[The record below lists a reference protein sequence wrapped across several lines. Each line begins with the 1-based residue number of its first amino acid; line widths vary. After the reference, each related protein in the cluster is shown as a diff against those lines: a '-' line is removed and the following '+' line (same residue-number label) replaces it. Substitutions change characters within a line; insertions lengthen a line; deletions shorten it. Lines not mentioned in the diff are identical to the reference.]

1 MPEEIALFIDFE
13 NIRYSMLNIQR
24 REPDP
29 QELIAVARRY
39 GTVMVARAYAD
50 WSRQPE
56 PFKGSLTAAMIDRV
70 DCPAKQRDRIRMGTI
85 HYASGNTFPG
95 SLNQNGYVSEPGIAS
110 SFAPP
115 PYRQWPSSVTGNS
128 GPLPAI
134 SPLQQSNGWSPE
146 VEPLPIPGD
155 LDENSFSPEEAPSE
169 ENFASPDYQPRDTYR
184 QGSAY
189 QQPYGQSTPTGPLGN
204 NSTGPLGYPV
214 PYQHSGNTGHMPAVN
229 AGNNNSVV
237 QSTVIQST
245 VDLNMLMDII
255 ETVFDR
261 PTISTFVLMTGDKD
275 FTRISARLKLRLN
288 KTVIVVGIPG
298 TVSRD
303 LISSAN
309 QFVPLV
315 PSGMSSPLGST
326 TGTLPAIGAN
336 GGFSQSLSSGNTG
349 SMPSLNSIN
358 SMGNTGTMS
367 AINQSGPSAPMGITG
382 NTGALPAI
390 PYQGMAH
397 QFQSPYATSMTS
409 NPPLDVFDPQF
420 LQFLDYIDRNWSWR
434 TIIGVSNF
442 IGDPVNPKN
451 RFRGRLTRESAR
463 ELLNSCIQ
471 QSILLLQTDST
482 GAEDLR
488 LNRMHPGVDDVLKQ
502 FVR

>member
-1 MPEEIALFIDFE
+1 MPEDIALFIDFE

-70 DCPAKQRDRIRMGTI
+70 DCPAKQRDRIRMGTV
-85 HYASGNTFPG
+85 HYTGNPPTGALGSSTF
-95 SLNQNGYVSEPGIAS
+95 VSEQGTG
-110 SFAPP
+110 SFAATPNQ
-115 PYRQWPSSVTGNS
+115 RQWHSGPLTNS
-128 GPLPAI
+128 GPLPAL
-134 SPLQQSNGWSPE
+134 SAQGVGNEWAPYQDTPE
-146 VEPLPIPGD
+146 TGRPEINENLLSEDEPLT
-155 LDENSFSPEEAPSE
+155 DEG
-169 ENFASPDYQPRDTYR
+169 YQL
-184 QGSAY
+184 AEY
-189 QQPYGQSTPTGPLGN
+189 QQRDLSQQNAPYQNPYGQSAPTGPLGSSS
-204 NSTGPLGYPV
+204 STGPLGYTTPAST
-214 PYQHSGNTGHMPAVN
+214 QSTGNTGNMPAINVSGSN
-229 AGNNNSVV
+229 TIV
-237 QSTVIQST
+237 QSTVVQST

-315 PSGMSSPLGST
+315 PGGSPIPVTQTGESGLGSISMT
-326 TGTLPAIGAN
+326 
-336 GGFSQSLSSGNTG
+336 GNTG
-349 SMPSLNSIN
+349 SMPAISL
-358 SMGNTGTMS
+358 G
-367 AINQSGPSAPMGITG
+367 AP
-382 NTGALPAI
+382 AS
-390 PYQGMAH
+390 
-397 QFQSPYATSMTS
+397 QFQPY
-409 NPPLDVFDPQF
+409 PVDVLDPQF

-463 ELLNSCIQ
+463 ELLNTCIQ
-471 QSILLLQTDST
+471 QNILLVHTDPS

-488 LNRMHPGVDDVLKQ
+488 LNRSHPGVDEILKQ
-502 FVR
+502 C

>member
-1 MPEEIALFIDFE
+1 VPEDIALFIDFE

-85 HYASGNTFPG
+85 HYSSGNQPTGALGAVHPAEQG
-95 SLNQNGYVSEPGIAS
+95 TSNAYP
-110 SFAPP
+110 
-115 PYRQWPSSVTGNS
+115 RQWSASVSGNS
-128 GPLPAI
+128 GSLPAI
-134 SPLQQSNGWSPE
+134 SPNTASNGWSNDQE
-146 VEPLPIPGD
+146 LPQ
-155 LDENSFSPEEAPSE
+155 DEDEHE
-169 ENFASPDYQPRDTYR
+169 ENILAEDEQPPQPADEGFLPEYQPREPFRPSFY
-184 QGSAY
+184 QSAY
-189 QQPYGQSTPTGPLGN
+189 GQISPSSNPTGPLGQSN
-204 NSTGPLGYPV
+204 TGPLGYPTA
-214 PYQHSGNTGHMPAVN
+214 PNQHTGNTGHLPAIN
-229 AGNNNSVV
+229 PGSSTIV
-237 QSTVIQST
+237 QSTVVQST

-303 LISSAN
+303 LISSAS

-315 PSGMSSPLGST
+315 PGGVTSNTGSLPVAGVMQMSPTSSLGT
-326 TGTLPAIGAN
+326 
-336 GGFSQSLSSGNTG
+336 NTG
-349 SMPSLNSIN
+349 SMPAVNFANTAAQYQQPYGNPSI
-358 SMGNTGTMS
+358 
-367 AINQSGPSAPMGITG
+367 
-382 NTGALPAI
+382 
-390 PYQGMAH
+390 
-397 QFQSPYATSMTS
+397 
-409 NPPLDVFDPQF
+409 DVLDPQF

-451 RFRGRLTRESAR
+451 RFRGRLTRDSAR
-463 ELLNSCIQ
+463 ELLNMCIQ
-471 QSILLLQTDST
+471 QNILIVQSDAT

-488 LNRMHPGVDDVLKQ
+488 LNRMHPGVDEVLKQ

>member
-1 MPEEIALFIDFE
+1 VSEEIALFIDFE

-70 DCPAKQRDRIRMGTI
+70 DCPAKQRDRIRVGTI
-85 HYASGNTFPG
+85 HYGPTGTFG
-95 SLNQNGYVSEPGIAS
+95 STSYVSEQGS
-110 SFAPP
+110 AP
-115 PYRQWPSSVTGNS
+115 YSRQWSPGVSSNS

-134 SPLQQSNGWSPE
+134 TPQNISGGWP
-146 VEPLPIPGD
+146 VEPEAIQQEPDDSL
-155 LDENSFSPEEAPSE
+155 LPEE
-169 ENFASPDYQPRDTYR
+169 SPNGEGYTDYQRESYR
-184 QGSAY
+184 SSLPY
-189 QQPYGQSTPTGPLGN
+189 QNQYGQSPTGPLGQ
-204 NSTGPLGYPV
+204 NSTGPLGYVNSP
-214 PYQHSGNTGHMPAVN
+214 QQTGNTGHMPAIN
-229 AGNNNSVV
+229 ASNSTLV
-237 QSTVIQST
+237 QSTVVQST

-288 KTVIVVGIPG
+288 KNVIVVGIPG

-309 QFVPLV
+309 QFVPLI
-315 PSGMSSPLGST
+315 PGGTGTPITSGSGM
-326 TGTLPAIGAN
+326 
-336 GGFSQSLSSGNTG
+336 
-349 SMPSLNSIN
+349 
-358 SMGNTGTMS
+358 
-367 AINQSGPSAPMGITG
+367 
-382 NTGALPAI
+382 TGALPAI
-390 PYQGMAH
+390 NSTNYPATALSGNTGAMPAINYQGTSPGSTH
-397 QFQSPYATSMTS
+397 QFQSPYGTQLSTSQPTI
-409 NPPLDVFDPQF
+409 DVLDPQF

-463 ELLNSCIQ
+463 ELLNACIQ
-471 QSILLLQTDST
+471 QSILLVQTDST

-488 LNRMHPGVDDVLKQ
+488 LNRTHPGVDEVLKQ

>member
-1 MPEEIALFIDFE
+1 MPEDIALFIDFE

-29 QELIAVARRY
+29 QELISVARRY

-50 WSRQPE
+50 WTRQPE
-56 PFKGSLTAAMIDRV
+56 PFKGSLMAAMIDRV

-85 HYASGNTFPG
+85 HYPERGNPPSGALG
-95 SLNQNGYVSEPGIAS
+95 SPFVTEQGTGGS
-110 SFAPP
+110 ST
-115 PYRQWPSSVTGNS
+115 RQWPSQTTGSS
-128 GPLPAI
+128 GPLPALP
-134 SPLQQSNGWSPE
+134 SSQGWSQE
-146 VEPLPIPGD
+146 QEAPLTQD
-155 LDENSFSPEEAPSE
+155 LDEGNLLEDDQPTEEHYSI
-169 ENFASPDYQPRDTYR
+169 SDYQQREYR
-184 QGSAY
+184 QNY
-189 QQPYGQSTPTGPLGN
+189 PTPSGPLGQN
-204 NSTGPLGYPV
+204 HTGPLGYSSA
-214 PYQHSGNTGHMPAVN
+214 QHTGNTGHMPAVN
-229 AGNNNSVV
+229 APGNNTIV
-237 QSTVIQST
+237 QSTVVQST

-261 PTISTFVLMTGDKD
+261 PTITTFVLMTGDKD

-315 PSGMSSPLGST
+315 PGGVTTSTGS
-326 TGTLPAIGAN
+326 LPAMQQM
-336 GGFSQSLSSGNTG
+336 SPSSTG
-349 SMPSLNSIN
+349 S
-358 SMGNTGTMS
+358 
-367 AINQSGPSAPMGITG
+367 
-382 NTGALPAI
+382 LPAL
-390 PYQGMAH
+390 
-397 QFQSPYATSMTS
+397 TS
-409 NPPLDVFDPQF
+409 NTAQLPGVSMYGSPPLDALDPQF

-463 ELLNSCIQ
+463 ELLNTCIQ
-471 QSILLLQTDST
+471 EGILLVQTDAS

-488 LNRMHPGVDDVLKQ
+488 LNRSHAGVEEVLKQ
-502 FVR
+502 IVR

>member
-1 MPEEIALFIDFE
+1 MPEDIALFIDFE

-70 DCPAKQRDRIRMGTI
+70 DCPAKQRDRIRMGTV
-85 HYASGNTFPG
+85 HYASGNTPTGALGSPFISEQGTGAFPKTWPSG
-95 SLNQNGYVSEPGIAS
+95 ISGNSGALPAINASGGWAGDQDAPLPLSGELEENLLAEDEQPSDEGY
-110 SFAPP
+110 APDYQQRE
-115 PYRQWPSSVTGNS
+115 PYRQ
-128 GPLPAI
+128 PLPY
-134 SPLQQSNGWSPE
+134 Q
-146 VEPLPIPGD
+146 
-155 LDENSFSPEEAPSE
+155 NS
-169 ENFASPDYQPRDTYR
+169 
-184 QGSAY
+184 
-189 QQPYGQSTPTGPLGN
+189 YGQPSPTGPLGQSN
-204 NSTGPLGYPV
+204 TGPLGYPGSS
-214 PYQHSGNTGHMPAVN
+214 QHTGTTGHMPAITP
-229 AGNNNSVV
+229 GGSTIV
-237 QSTVIQST
+237 QSTVVQST

-303 LISSAN
+303 LISSAS

-315 PSGMSSPLGST
+315 P
-326 TGTLPAIGAN
+326 
-336 GGFSQSLSSGNTG
+336 GGVS
-349 SMPSLNSIN
+349 
-358 SMGNTGTMS
+358 
-367 AINQSGPSAPMGITG
+367 G
-382 NTGALPAI
+382 NTGALPTPNGLVQMSPSGSTTGSMPAVTYANTASQYQQA
-390 PYQGMAH
+390 PYG
-397 QFQSPYATSMTS
+397 
-409 NPPLDVFDPQF
+409 NPPIDVLDPQF

-442 IGDPVNPKN
+442 IGDPLNPKN

-463 ELLNSCIQ
+463 ELLNTCIQ
-471 QSILLLQTDST
+471 QNILLVQTDAT

-488 LNRMHPGVDDVLKQ
+488 LNRTHPGVDEVLKQ

>member
-1 MPEEIALFIDFE
+1 MPEDIALFIDFE

-70 DCPAKQRDRIRMGTI
+70 DCPEKKRDRIRMGTV
-85 HYASGNTFPG
+85 HYAGNTPSG
-95 SLNQNGYVSEPGIAS
+95 SLGYTTESGTYPSRSWS
-110 SFAPP
+110 SG
-115 PYRQWPSSVTGNS
+115 STGNS

-134 SPLQQSNGWSPE
+134 APQNVANGWPSYQDQEAALPLQSDIDESLLPADEPE
-146 VEPLPIPGD
+146 P
-155 LDENSFSPEEAPSE
+155 DEGYDTA
-169 ENFASPDYQPRDTYR
+169 DYQQREASR
-184 QGSAY
+184 QSLPY
-189 QQPYGQSTPTGPLGN
+189 QNPYGQSTPSGPLGQS
-204 NSTGPLGYPV
+204 STGPLGYSNA
-214 PYQHSGNTGHMPAVN
+214 QHTGNTGHMPAIN
-229 AGNNNSVV
+229 PGSSNTIV
-237 QSTVIQST
+237 QSTVVQST

-298 TVSRD
+298 TVSLD

-315 PSGMSSPLGST
+315 PGGGPV
-326 TGTLPAIGAN
+326 AIGI
-336 GGFSQSLSSGNTG
+336 GDSGFGSMSMTGNTG
-349 SMPSLNSIN
+349 SMNAISIRTAT
-358 SMGNTGTMS
+358 S
-367 AINQSGPSAPMGITG
+367 
-382 NTGALPAI
+382 
-390 PYQGMAH
+390 
-397 QFQSPYATSMTS
+397 QFQPYPMDA
-409 NPPLDVFDPQF
+409 LDPQL
-420 LQFLDYIDRNWSWR
+420 LQFLDYIDRNCSWR
-434 TIIGVSNF
+434 TFIGVSNC
-442 IGDPVNPKN
+442 IGEPVNPKN

-463 ELLNSCIQ
+463 ELLNTCVQ
-471 QSILLLQTDST
+471 QGILLLQTDPS
-482 GAEDLR
+482 GSEDLR
-488 LNRMHPGVDDVLKQ
+488 LNRLHPGVDEVLKQ

>member
-1 MPEEIALFIDFE
+1 MSEDIALFIDFE

-29 QELIAVARRY
+29 QELISVARRY

-50 WSRQPE
+50 WTRQPE
-56 PFKGSLTAAMIDRV
+56 PFKGSLMAAMIDRV

-85 HYASGNTFPG
+85 HHPG
-95 SLNQNGYVSEPGIAS
+95 S
-110 SFAPP
+110 PP
-115 PYRQWPSSVTGNS
+115 PSGALNNAPYGSEQGSGSGYTRQWPSSGNS
-128 GPLPAI
+128 GPLPALPSSPNWSQEQEPSLDQDLEGNLLEDDDQPTEEHYSI
-134 SPLQQSNGWSPE
+134 S
-146 VEPLPIPGD
+146 
-155 LDENSFSPEEAPSE
+155 
-169 ENFASPDYQPRDTYR
+169 DYQQREFR
-184 QGSAY
+184 QNYAY
-189 QQPYGQSTPTGPLGN
+189 PTNTPSGPLGPSN
-204 NSTGPLGYPV
+204 TGPLGYANT
-214 PYQHSGNTGHMPAVN
+214 QHTGNTGHMPAVS
-229 AGNNNSVV
+229 ASGNSTIV
-237 QSTVIQST
+237 QSTVVQST

-315 PSGMSSPLGST
+315 PGGVTTNTGS
-326 TGTLPAIGAN
+326 LPAMQQM
-336 GGFSQSLSSGNTG
+336 SPSGNTG
-349 SMPSLNSIN
+349 SLPSVSPPI
-358 SMGNTGTMS
+358 GNTAQYPAVSTYGT
-367 AINQSGPSAPMGITG
+367 
-382 NTGALPAI
+382 
-390 PYQGMAH
+390 
-397 QFQSPYATSMTS
+397 
-409 NPPLDVFDPQF
+409 PPLDALDPQF

-463 ELLNSCIQ
+463 ELLNTCIQ
-471 QSILLLQTDST
+471 QSILLVQTDPS

-488 LNRMHPGVDDVLKQ
+488 LNRTHIGVEEVLKQ

>member
-1 MPEEIALFIDFE
+1 MPEDIALFIDFE

-70 DCPAKQRDRIRMGTI
+70 DCPAKQRDRIRMGTV
-85 HYASGNTFPG
+85 HYSGNTPTGALGTSSSPGTGYAAEQGTGSFPR
-95 SLNQNGYVSEPGIAS
+95 LWPAS
-110 SFAPP
+110 A
-115 PYRQWPSSVTGNS
+115 GNS
-128 GPLPAI
+128 GPLT
-134 SPLQQSNGWSPE
+134 PLSNQSGQNVGNGWSYQDSPNQNE
-146 VEPLPIPGD
+146 
-155 LDENSFSPEEAPSE
+155 LDENLLPTEEPPPDESYDMT
-169 ENFASPDYQPRDTYR
+169 DYQQREAARNALP
-184 QGSAY
+184 Y
-189 QQPYGQSTPTGPLGN
+189 QNSYGQSPSGPLGQ
-204 NSTGPLGYPV
+204 SGTGPLGYSNS
-214 PYQHSGNTGHMPAVN
+214 QQTGNTGHMPAITS
-229 AGNNNSVV
+229 GSSGTIV
-237 QSTVIQST
+237 QSTVVQST

-315 PSGMSSPLGST
+315 PGGTPPLLPIPPSNSNSGYGLPGQSGS
-326 TGTLPAIGAN
+326 L
-336 GGFSQSLSSGNTG
+336 SGNTG
-349 SMPSLNSIN
+349 AM
-358 SMGNTGTMS
+358 
-367 AINQSGPSAPMGITG
+367 
-382 NTGALPAI
+382 PAI
-390 PYQGMAH
+390 TAANIAASNS
-397 QFQSPYATSMTS
+397 QFQ
-409 NPPLDVFDPQF
+409 PLGGLGSGTLPMDVLDPQF

-463 ELLNSCIQ
+463 ELLNMCIQ
-471 QSILLLQTDST
+471 QNILLLHTDQT

-488 LNRMHPGVDDVLKQ
+488 LNRSHQGVDDVLKQ

>member
-1 MPEEIALFIDFE
+1 
-13 NIRYSMLNIQR
+13 MLNIQR

-70 DCPAKQRDRIRMGTI
+70 DCPAKQRDRIRTGTV
-85 HYASGNTFPG
+85 HYTGNQPSGALSTSMFVPDQGTG
-95 SLNQNGYVSEPGIAS
+95 SLTPTTFQREWSGEVL
-110 SFAPP
+110 
-115 PYRQWPSSVTGNS
+115 GNS

-134 SPLQQSNGWSPE
+134 PSQEIRNEWGSYQDTSEIGQSEMDEKPLSEDEPVTDEGYRLPE
-146 VEPLPIPGD
+146 
-155 LDENSFSPEEAPSE
+155 
-169 ENFASPDYQPRDTYR
+169 
-184 QGSAY
+184 Y
-189 QQPYGQSTPTGPLGN
+189 QQRDFSRQNVPYQNPYGQSAPSGTLGLSS
-204 NSTGPLGYPV
+204 STGPLGYNSSNPV
-214 PYQHSGNTGHMPAVN
+214 QPTGNTGQMPAIN
-229 AGNNNSVV
+229 TSGSSTIV
-237 QSTVIQST
+237 QSTVVQST

-315 PSGMSSPLGST
+315 PGGTPVAIGLGDSGLGSMSIT
-326 TGTLPAIGAN
+326 
-336 GGFSQSLSSGNTG
+336 GNTG
-349 SMPSLNSIN
+349 SMAAIT
-358 SMGNTGTMS
+358 MGTPTS
-367 AINQSGPSAPMGITG
+367 QLQPYPMD
-382 NTGALPAI
+382 AL
-390 PYQGMAH
+390 
-397 QFQSPYATSMTS
+397 
-409 NPPLDVFDPQF
+409 DPQL

-471 QSILLLQTDST
+471 QGILLVQTDPT

-488 LNRMHPGVDDVLKQ
+488 LNRSHPSVDEVLKQ

>member
-1 MPEEIALFIDFE
+1 MPEDIALFIDFE

-85 HYASGNTFPG
+85 HYASGNTPTG
-95 SLNQNGYVSEPGIAS
+95 SLGSPGFNADQGNTGNTGS
-110 SFAPP
+110 LAK
-115 PYRQWPSSVTGNS
+115 QWPSSFTGNS
-128 GPLPAI
+128 GSLPAI
-134 SPLQQSNGWSPE
+134 QPQNLNNDWPSEADESPLPLRQDIDDALLPDDEQPPE
-146 VEPLPIPGD
+146 DGYNL
-155 LDENSFSPEEAPSE
+155 A
-169 ENFASPDYQPRDTYR
+169 DYQQRDPFR
-184 QGSAY
+184 QNQS
-189 QQPYGQSTPTGPLGN
+189 YGNNPTGPLGQ
-204 NSTGPLGYPV
+204 SGTGPLGYLPN
-214 PYQHSGNTGHMPAVN
+214 YQHSGNTGHMPAVN
-229 AGNNNSVV
+229 ANTGNSTIV
-237 QSTVIQST
+237 QSTVVQST

-315 PSGMSSPLGST
+315 PGGPASG
-326 TGTLPAIGAN
+326 
-336 GGFSQSLSSGNTG
+336 
-349 SMPSLNSIN
+349 
-358 SMGNTGTMS
+358 
-367 AINQSGPSAPMGITG
+367 GITG
-382 NTGALPAI
+382 NTGALPVAPAPYPQMSSGTTGSMPAI
-390 PYQGMAH
+390 SY
-397 QFQSPYATSMTS
+397 SPGSSSVPQVPFTSAQM
-409 NPPLDVFDPQF
+409 DVLDPQF

-463 ELLNSCIQ
+463 ELLNTCVQ
-471 QSILLLQTDST
+471 QGILLVQTDTS

-488 LNRMHPGVDDVLKQ
+488 LNRTHPGVDEVLKQ

>member
-1 MPEEIALFIDFE
+1 MPEDIALFIDFE

-50 WSRQPE
+50 WTRQPE

-70 DCPAKQRDRIRMGTI
+70 DCPAKQRDRIRMGTV
-85 HYASGNTFPG
+85 HYPSGNTPTGALGNTTNYPG
-95 SLNQNGYVSEPGIAS
+95 EQGIAS
-110 SFAPP
+110 LPRS
-115 PYRQWPSSVTGNS
+115 WSSGNTGA
-128 GPLPAI
+128 LPAI
-134 SPLQQSNGWSPE
+134 APATPSNGWSYQ
-146 VEPLPIPGD
+146 EPSLSLEND
-155 LDENSFSPEEAPSE
+155 LDENLPPTEDLPPEEGYE
-169 ENFASPDYQPRDTYR
+169 TNDYSPRESLQQSSPN
-184 QGSAY
+184 SSPLPY
-189 QQPYGQSTPTGPLGN
+189 QQSYGQPTPSGPLGQ
-204 NSTGPLGYPV
+204 SGTGPLGYVNAAHTGNTGHLPSIN
-214 PYQHSGNTGHMPAVN
+214 SGNTGSN
-229 AGNNNSVV
+229 TVV

-315 PSGMSSPLGST
+315 PGGTPTTMGLPPL
-326 TGTLPAIGAN
+326 TGTLGQP
-336 GGFSQSLSSGNTG
+336 LSSGNTG
-349 SMPSLNSIN
+349 AM
-358 SMGNTGTMS
+358 
-367 AINQSGPSAPMGITG
+367 
-382 NTGALPAI
+382 PAI
-390 PYQGMAH
+390 PYAS
-397 QFQSPYATSMTS
+397 SPAPQYSS
-409 NPPLDVFDPQF
+409 YNSPPMDVLDPQF

-442 IGDPVNPKN
+442 IGDAVNPKN

-463 ELLNSCIQ
+463 ELLNTCIQ
-471 QSILLLQTDST
+471 QNILLLQTDAT

-488 LNRMHPGVDDVLKQ
+488 LNRTHPGVDEVLRQ

>member
-1 MPEEIALFIDFE
+1 VPEDIALFIDFE

-70 DCPAKQRDRIRMGTI
+70 DCPAKQRDRIRMGTV
-85 HYASGNTFPG
+85 HYPPTTPTGSLASPYPSTEPTGNTYPSG
-95 SLNQNGYVSEPGIAS
+95 SYPSRS
-110 SFAPP
+110 
-115 PYRQWPSSVTGNS
+115 WPSGNS
-128 GPLPAI
+128 GPLPPAG
-134 SPLQQSNGWSPE
+134 NGWSSYQ
-146 VEPLPIPGD
+146 EPSLPVQGE
-155 LDENSFSPEEAPSE
+155 LDETILHSSDEAEPDENFDTADYQQREAP
-169 ENFASPDYQPRDTYR
+169 R
-184 QGSAY
+184 QGLPYQSAFG
-189 QQPYGQSTPTGPLGN
+189 QPGPTGPLGQS
-204 NSTGPLGYPV
+204 STGPLGYSNH
-214 PYQHSGNTGHMPAVN
+214 QHTGNTGHMPAVN
-229 AGNNNSVV
+229 AGGSNTIV
-237 QSTVIQST
+237 QSTVVQST

-315 PSGMSSPLGST
+315 PGST
-326 TGTLPAIGAN
+326 SGQLGIPTGAN
-336 GGFSQSLSSGNTG
+336 NAYGQ
-349 SMPSLNSIN
+349 
-358 SMGNTGTMS
+358 
-367 AINQSGPSAPMGITG
+367 GPSTGPTG
-382 NTGALPAI
+382 NTGAMPAISYNTPSGQLPAL
-390 PYQGMAH
+390 GG
-397 QFQSPYATSMTS
+397 TVL
-409 NPPLDVFDPQF
+409 PLDALDPQF

-471 QSILLLQTDST
+471 QSILLLHTDQT

-488 LNRMHPGVDDVLKQ
+488 LNRAHPGVDEVLKQ

>member
-1 MPEEIALFIDFE
+1 MPEDIALFIDFE

-70 DCPAKQRDRIRMGTI
+70 DCPAKQRDRIRMGTF
-85 HYASGNTFPG
+85 HYTSGNTSTGALG
-95 SLNQNGYVSEPGIAS
+95 SPTYIAEQG
-110 SFAPP
+110 AGG
-115 PYRQWPSSVTGNS
+115 PYPKQWPNSVTGNS
-128 GPLPAI
+128 GPLPAFN
-134 SPLQQSNGWSPE
+134 SQSLNNGWPTEQES
-146 VEPLPIPGD
+146 LPTSQNGLDDALLP
-155 LDENSFSPEEAPSE
+155 LDEQLPEEDTFGS
-169 ENFASPDYQPRDTYR
+169 SDYQQRESYR
-184 QGSAY
+184 QSLSY
-189 QQPYGQSTPTGPLGN
+189 QSSYGQSPTGPLGQN
-204 NSTGPLGYPV
+204 GSGPLGYP
-214 PYQHSGNTGHMPAVN
+214 STGNTGHMPAIN
-229 AGNNNSVV
+229 GNTNNGTVV
-237 QSTVIQST
+237 QSTVVQST

-315 PSGMSSPLGST
+315 PIGGNTGMVSGN
-326 TGTLPAIGAN
+326 TGTLPSISSVT
-336 GGFSQSLSSGNTG
+336 FSPTT
-349 SMPSLNSIN
+349 P
-358 SMGNTGTMS
+358 
-367 AINQSGPSAPMGITG
+367 TG
-382 NTGALPAI
+382 NTTPMPAI
-390 PYQGMAH
+390 SYPGNTNSSST
-397 QFQSPYATSMTS
+397 QFQQAQLGTPQM
-409 NPPLDVFDPQF
+409 DVLDPQF

-442 IGDPVNPKN
+442 IGDPLNPKN

-463 ELLNSCIQ
+463 ELLNTCIQ
-471 QSILLLQTDST
+471 QSILLVQTDST

-488 LNRMHPGVDDVLKQ
+488 LNRLHPGVDDVLKQ

>member
-1 MPEEIALFIDFE
+1 VSEEIALFIDFE

-70 DCPAKQRDRIRMGTI
+70 DCPAKQRDRIRMGTV
-85 HYASGNTFPG
+85 HYTSGNMPTGALGP
-95 SLNQNGYVSEPGIAS
+95 SMMVSEQGTS
-110 SFAPP
+110 SFAPA
-115 PYRQWPSSVTGNS
+115 PYQRQWPTGPLSNS

-134 SPLQQSNGWSPE
+134 PPQGGSNEW
-146 VEPLPIPGD
+146 
-155 LDENSFSPEEAPSE
+155 
-169 ENFASPDYQPRDTYR
+169 
-184 QGSAY
+184 SAY
-189 QQPYGQSTPTGPLGN
+189 QDASEPGQSGIEENLLPEDETLTEEGYQLPEYQQRDTSRQNAPYQNHYGQSAPTGPLGLSS
-204 NSTGPLGYPV
+204 STGPLGYTTSV
-214 PYQHSGNTGHMPAVN
+214 PGQSTGNTGHMPAVN
-229 AGNNNSVV
+229 ASGSSTIV
-237 QSTVIQST
+237 QSTVVQST

-315 PSGMSSPLGST
+315 PGGSPVPAGQMGESGFGPMT
-326 TGTLPAIGAN
+326 T
-336 GGFSQSLSSGNTG
+336 
-349 SMPSLNSIN
+349 
-358 SMGNTGTMS
+358 
-367 AINQSGPSAPMGITG
+367 TG
-382 NTGALPAI
+382 NTGGMPAI
-390 PYQGMAH
+390 SLGTPAAQYQLYPM
-397 QFQSPYATSMTS
+397 
-409 NPPLDVFDPQF
+409 DVFDPQF

-463 ELLNSCIQ
+463 ELLNTCIQ
-471 QSILLLQTDST
+471 QGILILQTDPT

-488 LNRMHPGVDDVLKQ
+488 LNRSHPGVDEVLKQ

>member
-1 MPEEIALFIDFE
+1 MPEDIALFIDFE

-70 DCPAKQRDRIRMGTI
+70 DCPAKQRDRIRMGTV
-85 HYASGNTFPG
+85 HYSGTGSSSTG
-95 SLNQNGYVSEPGIAS
+95 SLGS
-110 SFAPP
+110 SYPAEQGSGAYPS
-115 PYRQWPSSVTGNS
+115 RQWPSTVSGNS
-128 GPLPAI
+128 GSLPALQPGSSSWVEQEPI
-134 SPLQQSNGWSPE
+134 VPLQHELDDHEDVFPE
-146 VEPLPIPGD
+146 D
-155 LDENSFSPEEAPSE
+155 DQNADEGF
-169 ENFASPDYQPRDTYR
+169 SPDYSQREPYR
-184 QGSAY
+184 PPYSYPNA
-189 QQPYGQSTPTGPLGN
+189 YGQSS
-204 NSTGPLGYPV
+204 STGPLGQSSAGSSSFSNSSI
-214 PYQHSGNTGHMPAVN
+214 QHTGNTGHLPAVN
-229 AGNNNSVV
+229 SGSSTIV
-237 QSTVIQST
+237 QSTVVQST

-315 PSGMSSPLGST
+315 PGGLLSNAGSQPTPGILQMSPSGALGSNS
-326 TGTLPAIGAN
+326 GSLPAVTFAN
-336 GGFSQSLSSGNTG
+336 T
-349 SMPSLNSIN
+349 
-358 SMGNTGTMS
+358 
-367 AINQSGPSAPMGITG
+367 AA
-382 NTGALPAI
+382 
-390 PYQGMAH
+390 
-397 QFQSPYATSMTS
+397 QFQQAYN
-409 NPPLDVFDPQF
+409 NPPMDVLDPQF

-463 ELLNSCIQ
+463 ELLNACIQ
-471 QSILLLQTDST
+471 QNILIVQTDAT

-488 LNRMHPGVDDVLKQ
+488 LNRMHPGVDEVLKQ

>member
-1 MPEEIALFIDFE
+1 MPEDIALFIDFE

-70 DCPAKQRDRIRMGTI
+70 DCPAKQRDRIRMGTV
-85 HYASGNTFPG
+85 HYPSTGSESGYG
-95 SLNQNGYVSEPGIAS
+95 
-110 SFAPP
+110 
-115 PYRQWPSSVTGNS
+115 YRQWPSGPLGNS

-134 SPLQQSNGWSPE
+134 TPQQPGGDWSPYDSSHHPSFAE
-146 VEPLPIPGD
+146 STQLELPDTEERPRVEDEPLP
-155 LDENSFSPEEAPSE
+155 DEGYEL
-169 ENFASPDYQPRDTYR
+169 PDYQQRESLR
-184 QGSAY
+184 QTSAY
-189 QQPYGQSTPTGPLGN
+189 SGSFGQTPSTGSSGFGGGN
-204 NSTGPLGYPV
+204 TGPLGYPPPSPV
-214 PYQHSGNTGHMPAVN
+214 HSTGNTGHMPAVS
-229 AGNNNSVV
+229 ASGASTVV

-303 LISSAN
+303 LISSAS

-315 PSGMSSPLGST
+315 PGGSSAPAGQVSNGAFGPLTGST
-326 TGTLPAIGAN
+326 GSLPAI
-336 GGFSQSLSSGNTG
+336 
-349 SMPSLNSIN
+349 SLN
-358 SMGNTGTMS
+358 TP
-367 AINQSGPSAPMGITG
+367 PS
-382 NTGALPAI
+382 
-390 PYQGMAH
+390 
-397 QFQSPYATSMTS
+397 QFQGSYPMDA
-409 NPPLDVFDPQF
+409 LDPQF

-434 TIIGVSNF
+434 TVIGVSNF

-463 ELLNSCIQ
+463 ELLNTCIQ
-471 QSILLLQTDST
+471 QGILLLQTDPS

-488 LNRMHPGVDDVLKQ
+488 LNRSHPGVDEVLKQ

>member
-1 MPEEIALFIDFE
+1 VPEDIALFIDFE

-70 DCPAKQRDRIRMGTI
+70 DCPAKQRDRIRMGTV
-85 HYASGNTFPG
+85 HYTGNPPTG
-95 SLNQNGYVSEPGIAS
+95 SLGSSGYVTEQGYPSGAYQRPWANGI
-110 SFAPP
+110 
-115 PYRQWPSSVTGNS
+115 TGNS

-134 SPLQQSNGWSPE
+134 SPPSTNPDWTYQDSSLQSE
-146 VEPLPIPGD
+146 
-155 LDENSFSPEEAPSE
+155 LDESLLPSDEGQEPSDSNQEQYGVDYQQREAPRQ
-169 ENFASPDYQPRDTYR
+169 NLPYQ
-184 QGSAY
+184 SS
-189 QQPYGQSTPTGPLGN
+189 YGQSPTGPLGQSN
-204 NSTGPLGYPV
+204 TGPLGYPGT
-214 PYQHSGNTGHMPAVN
+214 PSGQHTGNTGHLPAVN
-229 AGNNNSVV
+229 ASGTSTIV
-237 QSTVIQST
+237 QSTVVQST

-303 LISSAN
+303 LISSAS

-315 PSGMSSPLGST
+315 LG
-326 TGTLPAIGAN
+326 
-336 GGFSQSLSSGNTG
+336 
-349 SMPSLNSIN
+349 
-358 SMGNTGTMS
+358 
-367 AINQSGPSAPMGITG
+367 GPGISTG

-390 PYQGMAH
+390 NPGYSQTSSGNTGPMPAISYGAPSQQYQN
-397 QFQSPYATSMTS
+397 YNT
-409 NPPLDVFDPQF
+409 PPMDVLDPQF

-471 QSILLLQTDST
+471 QNILLVQTDAS

-488 LNRMHPGVDDVLKQ
+488 LNRAHPGVDEVLKQ